1 MAELDLVEERLISGT
16 GLLRVPGVVEDTRY
30 LRLNI
35 DVIREV
41 PEPFKSFKWEPSR
54 SRYCT
59 LAFMRDGYVIE
70 EQPVDY
76 KRRQFEFV
84 ADSPG
89 QALIAIKCMYKG
101 LLETFVNLGNALIL
115 IPFIV
120 DNKIEDYENLRLLW
134 DEVRVVC
141 EGSTAVQVR
150 LFALRYD
157 DDCDSSDERKLP
169 PPPPPLPQVPPGTG
183 IGSISDPYDE
193 DDVTN
198 PNPIDDLPEP
208 PTIEGEQCAPYRGR
222 FRATRSTGLVQEFE
236 VDFWGEYE
244 LGSERFENRPA
255 LNSGANFFY
264 VNRGRISSPCGE
276 FQEYQINQI
285 TLGTFVSFELLTIT
299 FIG

>member
-59 LAFMRDGYVIE
+59 LAFMRDGYVID

-89 QALIAIKCMYKG
+89 QTLIAVKCMYRG
-101 LLETFVNLGNALIL
+101 LLETFVNLGNALAL
-115 IPFIV
+115 VPFIV
-120 DNKIEDYENLRLLW
+120 DDKIEDYENLRLLW

-157 DDCDSSDERKLP
+157 DDCESSDERELP
-169 PPPPPLPQVPPGTG
+169 PPPPPLPPVPPATG
-183 IGSISDPYDE
+183 IGSISDPYE
-193 DDVTN
+193 DDSITS
-198 PNPIDDLPEP
+198 PNPIDNVEEP
-208 PTIEGEQCAPYRGR
+208 PPPPEGEACTSYRVSFTAERVGLANLNFQRDIWGQYDPASAR
-222 FRATRSTGLVQEFE
+222 FESKGANAGARFFFTCQGLISTPCDEF
-236 VDFWGEYE
+236 GEY
-244 LGSERFENRPA
+244 LMLENSAATYTSLAVVSITA
-255 LNSGANFFY
+255 L
-264 VNRGRISSPCGE
+264 
-276 FQEYQINQI
+276 
-285 TLGTFVSFELLTIT
+285 
-299 FIG
+299 